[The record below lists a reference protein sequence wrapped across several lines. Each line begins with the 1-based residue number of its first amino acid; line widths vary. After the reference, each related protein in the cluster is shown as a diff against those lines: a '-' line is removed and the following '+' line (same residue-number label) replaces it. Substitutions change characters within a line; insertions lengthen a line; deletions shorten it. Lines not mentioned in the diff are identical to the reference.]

1 LRAGTLNN
9 AFIQALNWGNITT
22 SLSAVFIAFKAMAD
36 SYINPCTQ
44 EIYVSDNPRWHEAM
58 NSPEIAGYWEAMK
71 VEIAILVKLK
81 AWTLV
86 PLSPDM
92 NVLDSTWAFKY

>member
-1 LRAGTLNN
+1 
-9 AFIQALNWGNITT
+9 
-22 SLSAVFIAFKAMAD
+22 
-36 SYINPCTQ
+36 
-44 EIYVSDNPRWHEAM
+44 M